1 MKVEEL
7 AARQIR
13 QIASKARGRDAL
25 DAPPQS
31 LDKLPLAIY
40 ACDRDGRILWFN
52 ARAVELWGRTPC
64 TSGAGEKYCGSHKLY
79 LGGRQVAGDESPMA
93 LVLRTGIPVRG
104 IEGKLERPD
113 GSSVWARVHI
123 EPVEDE
129 DGTVVGAVNYF
140 HETQKQHPS
149 RDAEPSTPRPDD
161 RLAAT
166 YEYAGVG
173 IAEVDGEGRL
183 QRVNTYLADLMGRSP
198 KELLGRSVFDA
209 DLADHVDDD
218 LTKFRRQV
226 QGEIERYTTE
236 KRFRREDGTIR
247 WVSVTSS
254 SVRDDAGRFLYAVR
268 VQLDVT
274 DRKRAEEALE
284 RRAEEQA
291 AIHEFTEGLQYSVSV
306 EDVCA
311 RALGAITRALRCD
324 RASVL
329 LFDDA
334 GIMKFVA
341 ARGLSENYQRAVEG
355 HSPWAP
361 DAIDVK
367 PICIEDVEAVELDE
381 HLKHALR
388 AEGLGALAFIPIVS
402 SGQLFGKF
410 MTYYDRPHA
419 FLPEELSLA
428 LTIARQLGFAVDRAH
443 VEAERQTAE
452 RAAQQLVAIVESSHD
467 AIVSKDL
474 NGVIVTWNQGAES
487 VFGYKADEVI
497 GKPITILIPPERHNE
512 EPAILERIRR
522 GERVDHFDTVRQ
534 RKDGTLVDISLTISP
549 VRDRYGRIVGASKIG
564 RDVTDRKAADAKLRD
579 SERQLQELIAAIPAA
594 IYTTDAHGRITYFNQ
609 AAVDLTGRTPEL
621 GSDAWCVS
629 WKLYRPD
636 GTPLPHDQSP
646 MAIALKEGRVIR
658 NAEAVAERPDG
669 TRVPFI
675 PYPTPLRDG
684 RGNIVGAINMLVDIS
699 ERKDAET
706 QQRTLFNE
714 LNHRVKNNMQMLQSL
729 LYLAGKQARNP
740 ETQKVLGEASSRISA
755 MAAAQQVLYGTSNAT
770 HFSGAEFLQAVCGT
784 ARQTFSRDVNIECE
798 GQEVELSNDAAM
810 PLALI
815 LNELLTNAMK
825 HGAQHGGTVRARLTR
840 EDNSFLLSVED
851 DGPGYDLESVRQRSS
866 GLQLVQALARQL
878 RGTFKVTREQG
889 TRCSVQFS

>member
-1 MKVEEL
+1 M
-7 AARQIR
+7 
-13 QIASKARGRDAL
+13 
-25 DAPPQS
+25 
-31 LDKLPLAIY
+31 
-40 ACDRDGRILWFN
+40 
-52 ARAVELWGRTPC
+52 
-64 TSGAGEKYCGSHKLY
+64 
-79 LGGRQVAGDESPMA
+79 
-93 LVLRTGIPVRG
+93 
-104 IEGKLERPD
+104 
-113 GSSVWARVHI
+113 

-140 HETQKQHPS
+140 HETQKQHPP
-149 RDAEPSTPRPDD
+149 READPSAARPDD

-166 YEYAGVG
+166 YEYAGIG
-173 IAEVDGEGRL
+173 IAEVDSEGRL
-183 QRVNTYLADLMGRSP
+183 QRVNTYLADLMGRAP

-209 DLADHVDDD
+209 DLADHVEDD
-218 LTKFRRQV
+218 LAQFRKQV
-226 QGEIERYTTE
+226 QGEIDRYTAE
-236 KRFRREDGTIR
+236 KCFRRVDGTCR

-254 SVRDDAGRFLYAVR
+254 SVRDEAGRFLYAVR
-268 VQLDVT
+268 VQLDLT
-274 DRKRAEEALE
+274 DRKRAEEALA
-284 RRAEEQA
+284 RRAAEQA
-291 AIHEFTEGLQYSVSV
+291 AIHEFTEGLQHSVSV
-306 EDVCA
+306 DDVCA
-311 RALGAITRALRCD
+311 RALDAITRALGCD

-329 LFDDA
+329 LFDEA
-334 GIMKFVA
+334 GTLKFVA

-361 DAIDVK
+361 DTSDPK
-367 PICIEDVEAVELDE
+367 PICIDDVESAGLDE
-381 HLKHALR
+381 HLKQALR

-402 SGQLFGKF
+402 SGRLFGKF
-410 MTYYDRPHA
+410 MTYYDRQHT
-419 FLPEELSLA
+419 FVSEELSLA
-428 LTIARQLGFAVDRAH
+428 LTLARQLGFAVDRAQI
-443 VEAERQTAE
+443 ERERQKAERG
-452 RAAQQLVAIVESSHD
+452 AQQLVAIVESSHD

-474 NGVIVTWNQGAES
+474 NGVIVTWNQGAEG
-487 VFGYKADEVI
+487 VFGYSADEVI
-497 GKPITILIPPERHNE
+497 GKPITILIPPERQNE

-522 GERVDHFDTVRQ
+522 GERVDHFETVRR

-549 VRDRYGRIVGASKIG
+549 VRDRYGRIIGASKIA
-564 RDVTDRKAADAKLRD
+564 RDVTDRKVADAKLRD
-579 SERQLQELIAAIPAA
+579 SERQLQELIAAVPAA

-621 GSDAWCVS
+621 GSDEWCVT

-699 ERKDAET
+699 ERKEAET
-706 QQRTLFNE
+706 QQRILFNE

-740 ETQKVLGEASSRISA
+740 ETQKVLSEASGRISA

-770 HFSGAEFLQAVCGT
+770 HFSGAEFLQAVCAT
-784 ARQTFSRDVNIECE
+784 ARQTFSRDVNIDCE
-798 GQEVELSNDAAM
+798 GADVALSNDAAM

-815 LNELLTNAMK
+815 LNELLTNAVK
-825 HGAQHGGTVRARLTR
+825 HGAQDGSTVRARLTR
-840 EDNSFLLSVED
+840 DDNSFLLSVED
-851 DGPGYDLESVRQRSS
+851 DGPGYDLEAVRQRSS

-878 RGTFKVTREQG
+878 RGTFRVTRDQF